1 MFARCGFHAGR
12 YVAAGEWPSSGDDDA
27 TPTGTSGRVSIP
39 KRLRKSALQRPDGHF
54 PRSLAEVAPP
64 APCCYKAQITGV
76 RASRAGRTLTVLFIW
91 APGMGGVVPYP
102 LVSLAWL

>member
-1 MFARCGFHAGR
+1 M
-12 YVAAGEWPSSGDDDA
+12 AAGEWPSSGDDDA
-27 TPTGTSGRVSIP
+27 TPTGTNGRVSIP

-64 APCCYKAQITGV
+64 APACCYKAQITGV

-91 APGMGGVVPYP
+91 APGTGGDVPYP
-102 LVSLAWL
+102 LAFRARL